1 MGKAIKLAFSVFF
14 VKTDWPL
21 FKCNWSLAKAGSER
35 FNPFM
40 APISPAD
47 RLVWEF
53 HMASYALASSE
64 QNRIKWGH
72 WISQITS
79 IMSFSYSMFFVKINF
94 SFNKNTQI
102 ATLIWKALDFAMKKR
117 NLGLI
122 KYDEFWR
129 GIIFGI
135 MSHNMTLDTIYCL

>member
-1 MGKAIKLAFSVFF
+1 
-14 VKTDWPL
+14 
-21 FKCNWSLAKAGSER
+21 
-35 FNPFM
+35 
-40 APISPAD
+40 
-47 RLVWEF
+47 
-53 HMASYALASSE
+53 
-64 QNRIKWGH
+64 
-72 WISQITS
+72 
-79 IMSFSYSMFFVKINF
+79 MSFSYSMFFVKINF

-122 KYDEFWR
+122 KYDEFLR